1 MSTPFGHCSLCP
13 KNSPSVKLYGAGV
26 CSYHLQHPGDDHSKQ
41 KVIKEVAK
49 ELDTITLKQFF
60 ASQVKILPAK
70 CENCKNR
77 IVFTAAGRAAHVC
90 HILPKKH
97 FKSVQTDPVNVW
109 YGCIDCHTNYDQ
121 KGWAFA
127 ETMPIWPVIL
137 ERFKAIMHKILPGEV
152 KKLPP
157 VLREVYDEGYS
168 NAHL

>member
-1 MSTPFGHCSLCP
+1 MSNTFGHCSLCP

-26 CSYHLQHPGDDHSKQ
+26 CYYHLRYPSDDQSRQ
-41 KVIKEVAK
+41 KIVKEIAK
-49 ELDTITLKQFF
+49 DLNAMTLNQFF
-60 ASQVKILPAK
+60 AAQIKMIPSK

-77 IVFTAAGRAAHVC
+77 IIFTAAGRAAHVC

-109 YGCIDCHTNYDQ
+109 YGCIDCHTNFDN
-121 KGWAFA
+121 KGWSFA
-127 ETMPIWPVIL
+127 VTMDIWPTIV

-157 VLREVYDEGYS
+157 VLREIYDKEF
-168 NAHL
+168 L